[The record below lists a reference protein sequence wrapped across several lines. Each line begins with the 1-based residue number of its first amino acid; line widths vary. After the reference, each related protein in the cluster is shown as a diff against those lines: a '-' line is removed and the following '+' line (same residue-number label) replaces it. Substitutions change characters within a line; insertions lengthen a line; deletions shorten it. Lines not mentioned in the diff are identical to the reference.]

1 MVGCT
6 SGALSALGAGAFSL
20 RDAVRS
26 APSAPY
32 PHANCSLC
40 TPPRPTYPL
49 RPMHLRCP
57 SCLAHLR
64 CSSSAWQ
71 RHRRL
76 GRGHLRRA
84 VLRRAVGGS
93 RGPERGSTSHTDAAL
108 EARVAAWP
116 MRQLTGGPPACTG
129 LLSLRGGRC
138 PSRGPRG
145 ENPCRV
151 AAQEKEK
158 KRALW
163 RGALWWLPNDAR
175 SIFGPPGAGK
185 CMVVVVNG
193 LLSNGRLPHA
203 YYYKRPALSRGRTIR
218 AGVRAR
224 GSPTCSRPLSRLHA

>member
-1 MVGCT
+1 MPSGLRPLHPIHTPTAASARHRAPPTLCALCT
-6 SGALSALGAGAFSL
+6 YGARRALRTCAAPPPPGSATAASDVAICVAPFSDEQWEALEALSAAARHIRMQPWRLG
-20 RDAVRS
+20 
-26 APSAPY
+26 
-32 PHANCSLC
+32 
-40 TPPRPTYPL
+40 L
-49 RPMHLRCP
+49 RPWPCGSSPEASLPAQACSP
-57 SCLAHLR
+57 S
-64 CSSSAWQ
+64 
-71 RHRRL
+71 
-76 GRGHLRRA
+76 G
-84 VLRRAVGGS
+84 
-93 RGPERGSTSHTDAAL
+93 
-108 EARVAAWP
+108 
-116 MRQLTGGPPACTG
+116 
-129 LLSLRGGRC
+129 GGRC

-151 AAQEKEK
+151 AAQEK

-163 RGALWWLPNDAR
+163 RGALWWLPDDAR

>member
-1 MVGCT
+1 MP
-6 SGALSALGAGAFSL
+6 SGLRPLHPIHTPTAASA
-20 RDAVRS
+20 RHR
-26 APSAPY
+26 APPTLCA
-32 PHANCSLC
+32 LC
-40 TPPRPTYPL
+40 TYGARRALRTSAAPPPR
-49 RPMHLRCP
+49 
-57 SCLAHLR
+57 
-64 CSSSAWQ
+64 WQ

-108 EARVAAWP
+108 EATVAAWP

-129 LLSLRGGRC
+129 LLCLRGGRC

-151 AAQEKEK
+151 AAQEK

-163 RGALWWLPNDAR
+163 RGALWWLPDDAR

>member
-1 MVGCT
+1 MHEANAAFAARLAEECGDGGRRRVTMVGCT

-93 RGPERGSTSHTDAAL
+93 RGPERGSTSHTDADL
-108 EARVAAWP
+108 EARVAAW
-116 MRQLTGGPPACTG
+116 REGAAAVAAAATATEAEAAVAAHTAARRRPAC
-129 LLSLRGGRC
+129 LPRAALPPGGER
-138 PSRGPRG
+138 RD
-145 ENPCRV
+145 PCRV
-151 AAQEKEK
+151 AAQE
-158 KRALW
+158 
-163 RGALWWLPNDAR
+163 
-175 SIFGPPGAGK
+175 
-185 CMVVVVNG
+185 
-193 LLSNGRLPHA
+193 
-203 YYYKRPALSRGRTIR
+203 
-218 AGVRAR
+218 
-224 GSPTCSRPLSRLHA
+224 